1 MDKLTIKIW
10 NEFIA
15 KPSNKKGKYQLS
27 VRKLNDIIMED
38 RKQLLISMMQ
48 EDEKLG
54 LYDDTKNQE
63 WGFETFIETE
73 EDAKIFIEAMENIP
87 EPNEK
92 LKQAFKNYNAM
103 QNYTITFWQN
113 KQIKQQK
120 VSSPT
125 FDVAYKKFR
134 SEKQF
139 VKILRIED

>member
-63 WGFETFIETE
+63 WGFENFIVIE
-73 EDAKIFIEAMENIP
+73 EDVKIFIDTLIKTP
-87 EPNEK
+87 EPNG
-92 LKQAFKNYNAM
+92 
-103 QNYTITFWQN
+103 
-113 KQIKQQK
+113 
-120 VSSPT
+120 
-125 FDVAYKKFR
+125 
-134 SEKQF
+134 
-139 VKILRIED
+139 